1 MFLLKHWQLPFFLIN
16 DYINAIKVHL
26 FLLEENAHERD
37 KGVFIVNLA
46 AQISFGGFLT
56 LYPLVSSADRL
67 CK

>member
-37 KGVFIVNLA
+37 K
-46 AQISFGGFLT
+46 
-56 LYPLVSSADRL
+56 VSL
-67 CK
+67 LLI